1 MGINTNTAAS
11 GETEKLLWAA
21 RNRNPLIFRDFQGL
35 RYADSLPVFIPLP
48 FSVPTPIGAQCKCHR
63 SKKKP
68 SKVTKIRRNRR
79 FNIIIFF
86 LDILFDVSK
95 YGEIK
100 KLLLLLWLL

>member
-1 MGINTNTAAS
+1 M
-11 GETEKLLWAA
+11 
-21 RNRNPLIFRDFQGL
+21 QV
-35 RYADSLPVFIPLP
+35 PV
-48 FSVPTPIGAQCKCHR
+48 SK
-63 SKKKP
+63 KKKP
-68 SKVTKIRRNRR
+68 SKVTKIQRNRR